1 MKCGETPFE
10 LGGGEEVRLLKIP
23 WDSPCMTVLQ
33 KLFLTFM
40 FSYLEILFFLFVL
53 EYFTELFLLFID
65 DPN

>member
-1 MKCGETPFE
+1 MWGNPVWV
-10 LGGGEEVRLLKIP
+10 GGGGGGKAFENPVGLSMYDGPTE
-23 WDSPCMTVLQ
+23 T
-33 KLFLTFM
+33 LTFM